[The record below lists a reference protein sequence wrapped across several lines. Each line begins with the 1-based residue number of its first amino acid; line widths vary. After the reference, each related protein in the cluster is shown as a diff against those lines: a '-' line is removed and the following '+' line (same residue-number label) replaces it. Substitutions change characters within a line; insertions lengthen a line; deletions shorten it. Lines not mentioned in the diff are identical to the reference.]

1 MDGGKMSLS
10 QTIIYGIVFSLM
22 FFLYVVCLQDRDMF
36 TLNPNK
42 KKRRCLT
49 YTKGKIVSVSAMRIN
64 RRSAYFYNYE
74 YEVDYEII
82 TIEINFGTTYRQFRE
97 GDLVKI

>member
-42 KKRRCLT
+42 KSVDIATCFQIWAHKRLIQNKT
-49 YTKGKIVSVSAMRIN
+49 LN
-64 RRSAYFYNYE
+64 
-74 YEVDYEII
+74 
-82 TIEINFGTTYRQFRE
+82 IEIQKPLSCKEYIKVITEQASIFWG
-97 GDLVKI
+97 

>member
-36 TLNPNK
+36 TLNPNIIK
-42 KKRRCLT
+42 
-49 YTKGKIVSVSAMRIN
+49 SVD
-64 RRSAYFYNYE
+64 
-74 YEVDYEII
+74 V
-82 TIEINFGTTYRQFRE
+82 
-97 GDLVKI
+97 